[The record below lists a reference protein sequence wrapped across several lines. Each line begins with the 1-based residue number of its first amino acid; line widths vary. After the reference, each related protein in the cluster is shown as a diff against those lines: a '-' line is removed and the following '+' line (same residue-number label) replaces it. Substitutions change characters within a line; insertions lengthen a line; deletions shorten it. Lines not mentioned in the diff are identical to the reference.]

1 MHIVCSAVPGAP
13 PQSGQL
19 TMQQVLV
26 GGSKYSWESAD
37 CLLGKTVRRS
47 SVSSIEARH
56 MKIRPRSGLNNI
68 RVPANSCL
76 KALKKLHLR
85 LSV

>member
-26 GGSKYSWESAD
+26 GVSRLPSGEDSAA
-37 CLLGKTVRRS
+37 LF
-47 SVSSIEARH
+47 SVEY
-56 MKIRPRSGLNNI
+56 
-68 RVPANSCL
+68 
-76 KALKKLHLR
+76 
-85 LSV
+85 